1 MQEKENQLIIE
12 SLLFATPDPLTQKQ
26 VNLVFE
32 SDPPKISDTVEQLNK
47 KYKIEEHS
55 FYIRKIADGYQ
66 IATKPEY
73 EIWIRRLLKKSG
85 QLMLSKASMETMAIV
100 AYKQPIG
107 RYEVE
112 SIRGVDC
119 TGVLKT
125 LLTHNLIR
133 IRGRDKGPG
142 RPLLYGTTKKF
153 LEKFGLN
160 TISEIPKLREIAEL
174 SSATE

>member
-1 MQEKENQLIIE
+1 MQEKEKQLIIE
-12 SLLFATPDPLTQKQ
+12 SLMFATPDPLTQKQ

-32 SDPPKISDTVEQLNK
+32 SDSPKIPETVEQLNK
-47 KYKIEEHS
+47 KYKKEEHS
-55 FYIRKIADGYQ
+55 FYIRKIAGGYQ
-66 IATKPEY
+66 FTTKPEY
-73 EIWIRRLLKKSG
+73 DIWIRRLLKKSG
-85 QLMLSKASMETMAIV
+85 QLILSRASLETMAIV

-107 RYEVE
+107 RYEIE

-133 IRGRDKGPG
+133 IQGRDEGPG
-142 RPLLYGTTKKF
+142 RPLLYGTTKIF
-153 LEKFGLN
+153 LEKFGLDK
-160 TISEIPKLREIAEL
+160 ISEIPKLREIAEL